1 MEFTYRVKTLDGGTL
16 EGVLEAS
23 NERSAAEALS
33 KKDYILLSLKE
44 KKGTGLKMEIN
55 IPFLDRVGPK
65 DMVLFSRQLAVM
77 VSAGVPLVRALE
89 VMVLQTSSRA
99 LKKMITEIGSNVRGG
114 VRLSSALA
122 NYPDVFDNFYV
133 NMVRTGETSGKL
145 DDVLNYLA
153 DEQEKNYDLSSK
165 IKGAMM
171 YPAFVLCAVAVVM
184 FIMMTFV
191 VPKLTSVLTESGVAL
206 PLPTKIMIAVATFLG
221 HWWVLIVILVIFLI
235 IFTPLW
241 IRRSRVGRYSW
252 DLLKLKIPVLGNLFQ
267 KVYIVRFTRSL
278 STLLVGGVPINLAL
292 KIVADVVENSVY
304 HDLILR
310 TVKSVEDGYSISTV
324 FATSNAI
331 PQMLSQIM
339 VVGEQTGQLDSIL
352 DRMANFYAREIENIL
367 GRLTTL
373 LEPLIIVFL
382 GIIVAGIVSAI
393 IMPMY
398 NLASAIQ

>member
-1 MEFTYRVKTLDGGTL
+1 MEFNYRVKTLDGATL
-16 EGVLEAS
+16 EGVIEAA
-23 NERSAAEALS
+23 NEHSAAEALS
-33 KKDYILLSLKE
+33 KKDYILLSLK
-44 KKGTGLKMEIN
+44 KGGAGLKMEIN
-55 IPFLDRVGPK
+55 IPFLNRVRPK

-89 VMVLQTSSRA
+89 VMVLQTTSRS
-99 LKKMITEIGSNVRGG
+99 LKKMVLEIAANVRGG

-122 NYPDVFDNFYV
+122 NHPDVFDNFYV

-153 DEQEKNYDLSSK
+153 DEQEKNYDLMSK
-165 IKGAMM
+165 IKGAMI
-171 YPAFVLCAVAVVM
+171 YPAFVICAVVVVV

-191 VPKLTSVLTESGVAL
+191 VPKLTAVLFESGVPL
-206 PLPTKIMIAVATFLG
+206 PLPTRIMISTATFLS
-221 HWWVLIVILVIFLI
+221 HWWVIIVILVIFLI
-235 IFTPLW
+235 IFIPLW
-241 IRRSRVGRYSW
+241 IRKSKVGRYSW
-252 DLLKLKIPVLGNLFQ
+252 DLIRLKTPVLGNLFQ

-278 STLLVGGVPINLAL
+278 ATLLVGGVPINLAL
-292 KIVADVVENSVY
+292 KIVADVVGNVVY

-310 TVKSVEDGYSISTV
+310 TVKSVEDGYSISSV
-324 FATSNAI
+324 FATSKAV

-367 GRLTTL
+367 GSLTTL
-373 LEPLIIVFL
+373 LEPLIIIFL
-382 GIIVAGIVSAI
+382 GIIVAGIVSAV

>member
-1 MEFTYRVKTLDGGTL
+1 MEFIYRVKTLDGATL
-16 EGVLEAS
+16 EGAIEAA
-23 NERSAAEALS
+23 NERLAAETLS
-33 KKDYILLSLKE
+33 KKNYILLFLKE
-44 KKGTGLKMEIN
+44 KRSTGMRREIV

-65 DMVLFSRQLAVM
+65 DMVLLSRQLAVM

-89 VMVLQTSSRA
+89 VMVLQTTSHA
-99 LKKMITEIGSNVRGG
+99 LKKMVIEIAANVRGG

-122 NYPDVFDNFYV
+122 NHPDVFDDFYV

-153 DEQEKNYDLSSK
+153 DEQEKNYDLMSK
-165 IKGAMM
+165 IKGAMV
-171 YPAFVLCAVAVVM
+171 YPAFILCAVAAVM

-206 PLPTKIMIAVATFLG
+206 PLPTKIMIAVATFFS
-221 HWWVLIVILVIFLI
+221 HWWTLILIFVVGLI
-235 IFTPLW
+235 ILIPLW
-241 IRRSRVGRYSW
+241 IKKNKVGRYSW
-252 DLLKLKIPVLGNLFQ
+252 DLIKLKMPVLGNLFQ
-267 KVYIVRFTRSL
+267 KVYLVRFTRSL
-278 STLLVGGVPINLAL
+278 ATLLVGGVPVNLAL
-292 KIVADVVENSVY
+292 KIVADVVSNSIY
-304 HDLILR
+304 RDLILKA
-310 TVKSVEDGYSISTV
+310 VKSVEDGYSISSV
-324 FATSNAI
+324 FATSKNV

-339 VVGEQTGQLDSIL
+339 VIGEQTGQLDAVL

-367 GRLTTL
+367 GKLTTL

-398 NLASAIQ
+398 NLASSIQ